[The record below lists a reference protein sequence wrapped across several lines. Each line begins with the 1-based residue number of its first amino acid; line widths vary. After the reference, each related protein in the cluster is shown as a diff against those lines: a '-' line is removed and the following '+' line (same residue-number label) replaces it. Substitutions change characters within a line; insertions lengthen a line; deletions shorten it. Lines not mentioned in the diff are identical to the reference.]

1 MQFHELRIIIIQDNR
16 EGIMIRRILLAAVVA
31 VFATGILST
40 PALAAHCP
48 KDVKKINA
56 AMSKMSDKNMSMAKD
71 AATKGLALHKAKKHG
86 ESIKVLHAAMKDLG
100 IKH

>member
-1 MQFHELRIIIIQDNR
+1 
-16 EGIMIRRILLAAVVA
+16 MIRRTLLAVVGA
-31 VFATGILST
+31 VFATGFLSA

-56 AMSKMSDKNMSMAKD
+56 ALSQVSGKKMSMAKD
-71 AATKGLALHKAKKHG
+71 AAAKGLALHKAKKHG
-86 ESIKVLHAAMKDLG
+86 EAIKVLHAAMKDLG

>member
-1 MQFHELRIIIIQDNR
+1 
-16 EGIMIRRILLAAVVA
+16 MIKKVLLGAAVIVVA
-31 VFATGILST
+31 GGFIST

-56 AMSKMSDKNMSMAKD
+56 AMSTMDKMKMSTAKD
-71 AATKGLALHKAKKHG
+71 AAAKGLALHKAKNHG
-86 ESIKVLHAAMKDLG
+86 EAIKVLHEAMDKLG

>member
-1 MQFHELRIIIIQDNR
+1 
-16 EGIMIRRILLAAVVA
+16 MIRKTILTA
-31 VFATGILST
+31 VFAVFAMGAFTS

-56 AMSKMSDKNMSMAKD
+56 HLSMIKDAKMMSMAKD
-71 AATKGLALHKAKKHG
+71 AAAEGLALHKAKKHG
-86 ESIKVLHAAMKDLG
+86 ESIKVLHAAMETNG

>member
-1 MQFHELRIIIIQDNR
+1 
-16 EGIMIRRILLAAVVA
+16 MIKKVMITAAVVFFA
-31 VFATGILST
+31 VGFLST

-48 KDVKKINA
+48 KDVKLIRA
-56 AMSKMSDKNMSMAKD
+56 AMSKMDGKKMSMAKD
-71 AATKGLALHKAKKHG
+71 AAAKGLALHKGGKHG

>member
-1 MQFHELRIIIIQDNR
+1 MIKRIF
-16 EGIMIRRILLAAVVA
+16 LTAAVT
-31 VFATGILST
+31 VFATGLLSA

-56 AMSKMSDKNMSMAKD
+56 AMSKMDGNKMSMAKE
-71 AATKGLALHKAKKHG
+71 AAAKGLALHQAGRHG
-86 ESIKVLHAAMKDLG
+86 ESLKGMHAAMKALG